1 MFGEVP
7 MGKGK
12 VSKALKKSVK
22 NADRLA
28 RLIKNQNQQIQKQT
42 DKLLK
47 DFKKGIRR

>member
-1 MFGEVP
+1 

-12 VSKALKKSVK
+12 VSKTLVRSVR

-28 RLIKNQNQQIQKQT
+28 RLIKNQNNQLQKQT

-47 DFKKGIRR
+47 EFKKKVSGGE